1 MIRPLRHLPFVLTL
15 VAIGAY
21 PPTVDASDE
30 AEESARATPS
40 RRDIAAMLSSFEGE
54 PSVRDVQR
62 AALEHAGLDASA
74 PKTWAGRA
82 RLANLIPDLDGEIAW
97 LDQRDIERRYREE
110 IESVESGTLHP
121 DSADSR
127 YQNDERFRTIYSIE
141 AELELGG
148 LVFDSDEVY
157 AAREIRQQQTARRKL
172 VAAVTDLYFERRKKQ
187 VLRLATPP
195 RQWRKRLDLVLAIER
210 LSARI
215 DGLTGGWFRRH
226 LESNRPDKNGD
237 DHAETIRSP

>member
-1 MIRPLRHLPFVLTL
+1 MIGALRIPSLVLAVLTICASPL
-15 VAIGAY
+15 
-21 PPTVDASDE
+21 TVGASDE
-30 AEESARATPS
+30 DEESTRTTPS
-40 RRDIAAMLSSFEGE
+40 RREIAAMLSSFEHE
-54 PSVRDVQR
+54 PTVRDVQR

-74 PKTWAGRA
+74 PKSWAGRA

-110 IESVESGTLHP
+110 IESVESDTLHP

-157 AAREIRQQQTARRKL
+157 AARELRQQQTARRKL

-195 RQWRKRLDLVLAIER
+195 RQWRKRLDLVLATER
-210 LSARI
+210 LTARI

-226 LESNRPDKNGD
+226 LESNRSDEDGD
-237 DHAETIRSP
+237 DHAETMRSP